1 MRTIIYD
8 LEDTSYLKFKDN
20 DVLLND
26 INKSC
31 IGCFSCWVRTPLHC
45 IHKDKIS
52 NNGENLL
59 KCDDLIIISKFT
71 YGSYSSSIKK
81 ILERS
86 ISYVEPFFTLRN
98 GEIHHKTRTNKK
110 LNFSIYF
117 YGPNI
122 SDEYKIVA
130 TKLVNANMN
139 NLNTN
144 KPNIYFYNDYKEIK
158 I

>member
-20 DVLLND
+20 DFLIND
-26 INKSC
+26 VNKSC
-31 IGCFSCWVRTPLHC
+31 IGCFSCWVRTPLRC
-45 IHKDKIS
+45 IHKDRIS

-98 GEIHHKTRTNKK
+98 GEIHHKMRTNKK

-122 SDEYKIVA
+122 SNEDKIVA

>member
-8 LEDTSYLKFKDN
+8 LEDDSYLKFKDN
-20 DVLLND
+20 DILVND
-26 INKSC
+26 CSKAC
-31 IGCFSCWVRTPLHC
+31 IGCFSCWVRKPLSC
-45 IHKDKIS
+45 IYNDKIT

-59 KCDDLIIISKFT
+59 KCDELIIISRFT
-71 YGSYSSSIKK
+71 YGTYSSTVKRI
-81 ILERS
+81 IERS

-110 LNFSIYF
+110 IDFKVYF
-117 YGPNI
+117 YGNNI
-122 SDEYKIVA
+122 SDKDKETANKFV
-130 TKLVNANMN
+130 KANMN

-144 KPNIYFYNDYKEIK
+144 DAIVYFYNDYKEIE